1 MVREKPAEEP
11 SSPKTG
17 DLALGRR
24 IADRRDELGLSRK
37 DLASATGLSYPYI
50 AQIETGY
57 RSPSMK
63 HQFSIARALGLS
75 LDDLFSSPDDQ
86 TFPGSAVPAPPAA
99 PPPRL
104 PSRAPSRSLRTT
116 PRRTTIDEVIEHAVT
131 EIESLPVSVRLEA
144 LSRIQLRIMQGVTE
158 EQARRQS

>member
-1 MVREKPAEEP
+1 MARQKPPEEP

-24 IADRRDELGLSRK
+24 IAERREELGMSRK
-37 DLASATGLSYPYI
+37 ELAAATELSYPYI

-75 LDDLFSSPDDQ
+75 LDELFGSPDDELV
-86 TFPGSAVPAPPAA
+86 FPSAMPAAA
-99 PPPRL
+99 PPMPL
-104 PSRAPSRSLRTT
+104 AGGPPSRSSRRSA
-116 PRRTTIDEVIEHAVT
+116 PRRTTIDDVIERAVG
-131 EIESLPVSVRLEA
+131 EIESLPASVRLEA
-144 LSRIQLRIMQGVTE
+144 LSRIQLQIMQGVADD
-158 EQARRQS
+158 QARRRS